1 MPVIEL
7 PNFHTAQNSTYMEL
21 LESVKDPLE
30 LKINITLGRGHT
42 KESKEAFD
50 GTYGR
55 VEIKTKN
62 ECEFVINNM
71 DLNTPHT
78 NSVLVRLKNNPLNLF
93 PTHRINH
100 NREQRLDFKELLN
113 LFILFS
119 QSVYQPT
126 NYNSVNI
133 HSYTVGTKVI
143 AYSDKDQRI
152 FTNAVL
158 IHTDINPLTQ
168 QQYWLVIPY
177 IDKEINVIPV
187 DLIAGTP
194 EELKFLLEEFM
205 KKKTDSLL
213 QRLK

>member
-1 MPVIEL
+1 MPVIKL

-30 LKINITLGRGHT
+30 LKVNITLGRGYT
-42 KESKEAFD
+42 KESKEIFD
-50 GTYGR
+50 GTYGK

-71 DLNTPHT
+71 DPNTPHT
-78 NSVLVRLKNNPLNLF
+78 NSVLMRLKNNPLNLF
-93 PTHRINH
+93 PNHKINNSH
-100 NREQRLDFKELLN
+100 EQRLDFKELLN
-113 LFILFS
+113 LLILFS

-126 NYNSVNI
+126 DYNSVSI
-133 HSYTVGTKVI
+133 HSYVVGTKVN

-158 IHTDINPLTQ
+158 IHTDVNPLTQ

-187 DLIAGTP
+187 DLIASTS
-194 EELKFLLEEFM
+194 EELKVLLEEFM

-213 QRLK
+213 QKLK